1 MRRPRRESAY
11 RLSALSPY
19 TTLFRSDDIGVAPAL
34 ADFDPDTFEIA
45 PQHDVDPR
53 SVEDEVLDLQQT
65 HTLPTRTW
73 LIRSADLDG
82 NPHTAY
88 PDGQGDFGYLI
99 TTTSVSPQ
107 RLRTS
112 TPTLSK

>member
-53 SVEDEVLDLQQT
+53 SVEDEEIGRAPSSE
-65 HTLPTRTW
+65 LPPRTW
-73 LIRSADLDG
+73 LTRSADIDG

-107 RLRTS
+107 R
-112 TPTLSK
+112 